1 MSHNYG
7 VTAAKAFPM
16 HALRKSTALLWGIFF
31 LAGCGPQ
38 GYVQRVIHPPL
49 DLSGRDAKNA
59 AQQAAA
65 SGPRT
70 RQGLPMQC
78 RLDVRVK
85 DTFCISCDEG
95 GLDIE
100 RCYMFRGLFNDA
112 KNCVY
117 SAEHIK
123 CLYASPPFALKIPIK
138 GSLEKSLQENT
149 RTWQETLRTIAKPQL
164 SPDLQNALEE
174 GLKQTGDLVQ
184 ILVKARKDSHWIEQT
199 FPQLAPPLKKA
210 IGELQLQKE
219 AGQLKLLQ
227 ILQVSRMMLEAS
239 GTPTSLLPY
248 WEALSIEGLEEHGE

>member
-7 VTAAKAFPM
+7 VTAAKAFLM
-16 HALRKSTALLWGIFF
+16 HAWLKNTALLWGVFI

-38 GYVQRVIHPPL
+38 GSVQRVIHPPL

-78 RLDVRVK
+78 QLEVRVK

-100 RCYMFRGLFNDA
+100 RCYVFRGLFNVA

-123 CLYASPPFALKIPIK
+123 CLNAAPPFALKIPIK
-138 GSLEKSLQENT
+138 SSLEKSLQENT
-149 RTWQETLRTIAKPQL
+149 RIWQESLRTIAKPQL
-164 SPDLQNALEE
+164 SLDLQKALEE

-184 ILVKARKDSHWIEQT
+184 VLVKARKDPQWIDET
-199 FPQLAPPLKKA
+199 FPQLTPPLKKA
-210 IGELQLQKE
+210 VGELQQQKE

-227 ILQVSRMMLEAS
+227 ILQVSRMMLEAH
-239 GTPTSLLPY
+239 GTPASLLSY
-248 WEALSIEGLEEHGE
+248 WEALSVEGLEEPGE

>member
-1 MSHNYG
+1 
-7 VTAAKAFPM
+7 M
-16 HALRKSTALLWGIFF
+16 HAWLKNTALLWGVFI

-38 GYVQRVIHPPL
+38 GSVQRVIHPPL

-78 RLDVRVK
+78 QLEVRVK

-100 RCYMFRGLFNDA
+100 RCYVFRGLFNVA

-123 CLYASPPFALKIPIK
+123 CLNAAPPFALKIPIK
-138 GSLEKSLQENT
+138 SSLEKSLQENT
-149 RTWQETLRTIAKPQL
+149 RIWQESLRTIAKPQL
-164 SPDLQNALEE
+164 SLDLQKALEE

-184 ILVKARKDSHWIEQT
+184 VLVKARKDPQWIDET
-199 FPQLAPPLKKA
+199 FPQLTPPLKKA
-210 IGELQLQKE
+210 VGELQQQKE

-227 ILQVSRMMLEAS
+227 ILQVSRMMLEAH
-239 GTPTSLLPY
+239 GTPASLLSY
-248 WEALSIEGLEEHGE
+248 WEALSVEGLEEPGE

>member
-1 MSHNYG
+1 
-7 VTAAKAFPM
+7 M
-16 HALRKSTALLWGIFF
+16 HAWLKNTALLWGIFI

-38 GYVQRVIHPPL
+38 GSVQRVIHPPL

-78 RLDVRVK
+78 QLEVRVK

-95 GLDIE
+95 GLNIE
-100 RCYMFRGLFNDA
+100 RCYVFRGLFNVA

-123 CLYASPPFALKIPIK
+123 CLNAAPPFALKIPIK
-138 GSLEKSLQENT
+138 SSLEKSLQENT
-149 RTWQETLRTIAKPQL
+149 RIWQESLRTIAKPQL
-164 SPDLQNALEE
+164 SPDLQKALEE

-184 ILVKARKDSHWIEQT
+184 VLVKARKDPQWIDET
-199 FPQLAPPLKKA
+199 FPQLTPPLKKA
-210 IGELQLQKE
+210 VGELQQQKE

-227 ILQVSRMMLEAS
+227 ILQVSRMMLEAH
-239 GTPTSLLPY
+239 GTPASLLSY
-248 WEALSIEGLEEHGE
+248 WEALSVEGLEEPGE